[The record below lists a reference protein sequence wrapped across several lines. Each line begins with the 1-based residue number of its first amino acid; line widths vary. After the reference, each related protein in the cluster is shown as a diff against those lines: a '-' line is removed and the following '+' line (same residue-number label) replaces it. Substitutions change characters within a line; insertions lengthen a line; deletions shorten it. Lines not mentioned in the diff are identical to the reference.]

1 MSWSKKLKLSAP
13 HYVALLRDTKGFQL
27 ESMKDPA
34 LGVWAKQKKKEFLE
48 TAKQVW
54 AASV

>member
-1 MSWSKKLKLSAP
+1 MKLSAP

-34 LGVWAKQKKKEFLE
+34 LGVWAKQKKEFLE